1 MFNIFQFPEKE
12 GVVWDGSQVT
22 AAVADEDGW
31 RWQRNLLENFLQT
44 NSFDRTI
51 KSGQIEILGKN
62 NAAGS
67 SDRCKLSHSN
77 SFSMYQFSTS
87 LWYKCLVHLW
97 YTSRLLNFFKFSN
110 NSLRLGTGYC
120 LAKRG
125 VPRIGGNNLKIG
137 NTAG

>member
-1 MFNIFQFPEKE
+1 MHMFNIFQFPEKE

-67 SDRCKLSHSN
+67 SDRCKLSVSG
-77 SFSMYQFSTS
+77 
-87 LWYKCLVHLW
+87 V
-97 YTSRLLNFFKFSN
+97 SRCTGFLLCFARHG
-110 NSLRLGTGYC
+110 LCVDGMT
-120 LAKRG
+120 
-125 VPRIGGNNLKIG
+125 V
-137 NTAG
+137 

>member
-51 KSGQIEILGKN
+51 KSGQK
-62 NAAGS
+62 
-67 SDRCKLSHSN
+67 
-77 SFSMYQFSTS
+77 
-87 LWYKCLVHLW
+87 
-97 YTSRLLNFFKFSN
+97 
-110 NSLRLGTGYC
+110 
-120 LAKRG
+120 
-125 VPRIGGNNLKIG
+125 
-137 NTAG
+137 